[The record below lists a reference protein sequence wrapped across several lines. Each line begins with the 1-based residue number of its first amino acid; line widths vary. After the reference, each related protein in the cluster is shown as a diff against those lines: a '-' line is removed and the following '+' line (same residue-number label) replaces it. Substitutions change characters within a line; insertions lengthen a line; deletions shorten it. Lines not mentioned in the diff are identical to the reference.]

1 MMGKSALVL
10 GSSGLIGSLLLEK
23 LFNHPDYST
32 IITIVRKPQQINHP
46 KLIEIVTD
54 FNSDINLDDIETINS
69 IFSCLGTTRKKTPDL
84 DAYHKIEVDIPNQ
97 FAKLGIQKGLTKFHY
112 ISAVGANANSSN
124 FYLKMKGEAEETLQ
138 KNTIKQL
145 FLYRPS
151 LLIGNRAE
159 YRLAENISAKVFPLI
174 NFFLRG
180 NLSKYKSIEAKKVAQ
195 SLIEN
200 DLHSTSNK
208 VSILHYNEII
218 NSINTTQ

>member
-1 MMGKSALVL
+1 MNKTALVL

-54 FNSDINLDDIETINS
+54 FNSEINLDDIETIDS

-112 ISAVGANANSSN
+112 ISAIGANTNSSN
-124 FYLKMKGEAEETLQ
+124 FYLKMKGEAERTLQ

-159 YRLAENISAKVFPLI
+159 YRLAENISAKIFPLI

-180 NLSKYKSIEAKKVAQ
+180 NLSKYKSIEAEKVAQ
-195 SLIEN
+195 SLLEN
-200 DLHSTSNK
+200 DLQLNSEK
-208 VSILHYNEII
+208 VSVLYYNEII